1 MTAKKTLV
9 ILLCLGFVA
18 LVLAVIVSVAFR
30 FTSIK
35 RDRVSQKAREERL
48 ASVERYVNQATE
60 QHTGEPP
67 QFLYYVEYRI
77 LKKPYPS
84 VSEVEAALGRA
95 DSRSETSSGTK
106 LEWLGNPSSD
116 PVLLGANFDKNQK
129 LEKLDYHLKRETIGR
144 WPSDWQK
151 EIEIRTGSP
160 TSP

>member
-9 ILLCLGFVA
+9 ILLGAGFVV
-18 LVLAVIVSVAFR
+18 LVLAVILSVALR
-30 FTSIK
+30 FTSLK
-35 RDRVSQKAREERL
+35 RDPVAQKAREERL
-48 ASVERYVNQATE
+48 ASVERYVNQTTE
-60 QHTGEPP
+60 QHAGEPP

-84 VSEVEAALGRA
+84 ASEMEAALGRA
-95 DSRSETSSGTK
+95 DSRSETSGGAR

-116 PVLLGANFDKNQK
+116 PVLLGADFDKNQK
-129 LEKLDYHLKRETIGR
+129 LAKLDYHLKRETIGR